1 MNKVCNVLQKIIKN
15 GVTETEWDGVEWV
28 NLVKDKGPVAYYSD
42 DRKKMSVLLK
52 GSVSLPLV
60 C

>member
-1 MNKVCNVLQKIIKN
+1 
-15 GVTETEWDGVEWV
+15 
-28 NLVKDKGPVAYYSD
+28 VAYYSD

-60 C
+60 CWRNTRALWQ